1 MEWTKP
7 SKGSFFAALE
17 KLDQSDDSDDEYDSL
32 ERIAALGPSNI
43 SKTTAPSVSDHC
55 EAPVYPQL
63 ARSSADPKLSSLSSL
78 SFNNPSAD
86 CDIEEINRNTFET
99 QKPRRTEQTVIPTVR
114 RVHTLGAMAGTK
126 NGGPASKKRKPNN
139 TKIVPENQQIFK
151 DFVLFFF
158 PNNDI
163 SPPRR
168 LRIQRAQEYGAKW
181 ERQWSNSITHVILD
195 KGLGYQDLLKH
206 LKLDLVPEKV
216 VIVNEIYLSDCIKF
230 RSVLSP
236 IFERFRVD
244 GTPEKAKNAEHTEP
258 ARTEPKSLET
268 LPLKQSNREKLQ
280 CQGQE
285 STQNSS
291 MDGMTILPA
300 NEPIKE
306 HNLGAGLRERDVLD
320 DLIDESKAISHLPLD
335 FLDSADERAGAGVHE
350 SDDESVES
358 SESEIPR
365 KRKIPKGR
373 KGNEGN
379 EGNEATESWAKSF
392 ACMQKFDPDAQRDNP
407 NAKTIEILQ
416 QIVNY
421 YDRTADHWRS
431 FAYRK
436 GINALRRQTEKIVTR
451 KQARSIPGIG
461 ERLAD
466 KIQEIVLTNRL
477 RQLDNTN
484 YTAEDRIIQEFIG
497 IYGVGLSQ
505 ASKWLAQG
513 HRSLVDL
520 LEKAHLST
528 NQRIGVERYHDFMQ
542 RIPRKEV
549 EAHGAIVQKAVQA
562 ADPDMQVIIAGSYR
576 RGAPNS
582 GDIDVL
588 ITKPNAS
595 LEYIRGLMQDVVIP
609 KLFQDEFLR
618 VGLATSKRHDHDGS
632 KWHGAS
638 TVPGSPVWRRIDL
651 LFVPGAE
658 FGAALLYFTGN
669 DIFNRS
675 MRLLARKKGLCLN
688 QRGLYT
694 NVLRDAQRVKV
705 NPGRLLE
712 GRDERRIFALLEV
725 PWRPPQE
732 RIC

>member
-1 MEWTKP
+1 MEWKKP

-17 KLDQSDDSDDEYDSL
+17 RLDQSDDSEDEENSL
-32 ERIAALGPSNI
+32 ERIAALGPSKI
-43 SKTTAPSVSDHC
+43 SKPTAPSVSGHY
-55 EAPVYPQL
+55 ESPVYPQL
-63 ARSSADPKLSSLSSL
+63 VRASTDPKPSSLSSKH
-78 SFNNPSAD
+78 PSTD
-86 CDIEEINRNTFET
+86 YDLEETDRDTFET
-99 QKPRRTEQTVIPTVR
+99 RNSRRTEQPVIPIVR
-114 RVHTLGAMAGTK
+114 RAHTFGGMAGTK

-139 TKIVPENQQIFK
+139 TKIIPENQQIFK
-151 DFVLFFF
+151 EFVFFFF

-163 SPPRR
+163 SPSRR
-168 LRIQRAQEYGAKW
+168 LRIQRAQEYGALW
-181 ERQWSNSITHVILD
+181 ERQWSKSITHVIVD

-206 LKLDLVPEKV
+206 LKLDPVPEKV
-216 VIVNEIYLSDCIKF
+216 AIVNETYPSDCIKF

-236 IFERFRVD
+236 LFERFRVD
-244 GTPEKAKNAEHTEP
+244 GTPGMAKNAEDTEP
-258 ARTEPKSLET
+258 AQTEPKNLET
-268 LPLKQSNREKLQ
+268 LPLKQSTREKL
-280 CQGQE
+280 QE

-291 MDGMTILPA
+291 VEGMTMLPSD
-300 NEPIKE
+300 EPTKE
-306 HNLGAGLRERDVLD
+306 HNLGAGPRERDVLD
-320 DLIDESKAISHLPLD
+320 DVIDESKAISHLPLD
-335 FLDSADERAGAGVHE
+335 FLDSADERSGAGVDE
-350 SDDESVES
+350 SDDEAA
-358 SESEIPR
+358 ESEPEVPR
-365 KRKIPKGR
+365 KRKIPQGR
-373 KGNEGN
+373 KGNN
-379 EGNEATESWAKSF
+379 EGTESWAKSF
-392 ACMQKFDPDAQRDNP
+392 ACMQKFNPDAERDNP

-416 QIVNY
+416 QMVDY
-421 YDRTADHWRS
+421 YERTADHWRS

-451 KQARSIPGIG
+451 NQARSIPGIG
-461 ERLAD
+461 DRLAD
-466 KIQEIVLTNRL
+466 KIQEIVLTDRL

-484 YTAEDRIIQEFIG
+484 YTAEDRIVQEFIG

-513 HRSLVDL
+513 HRSLADL

-528 NQRIGVERYHDFMQ
+528 NQRIGVERYNDFVQ

-588 ITKPNAS
+588 ITKPDAS

-618 VGLATSKRHDHDGS
+618 VGLATSQRHNHDGS

-638 TVPGSPVWRRIDL
+638 TVPGNPIWRRIDL

-712 GRDERRIFALLEV
+712 GRDERRIFALLGV